1 MLLVSFTNSFFFQ
14 KALYGWSE
22 RGMATQNRAVDQAP
36 LASHVTLPPPR
47 GGSESCG
54 PLLHTQEARH
64 EQLGGLPWSDGPAS
78 ACAQVG
84 ASSPV
89 SPPGA

>member
-54 PLLHTQEARH
+54 PLLHTQEARVCVC
-64 EQLGGLPWSDGPAS
+64 GPAIHTL
-78 ACAQVG
+78 AVCIHYMCV
-84 ASSPV
+84 
-89 SPPGA
+89 